1 MKWRNGKAYNDDGSE
16 MTAQQLDLYV
26 KRSQQY
32 INELINKS
40 SDKITEEDII
50 SKLSTKFKVN

>member
-16 MTAQQLDLYV
+16 MTTQQLDLYV

-40 SDKITEEDII
+40 SNEITEEDII

>member
-40 SDKITEEDII
+40 SDKITEENII